1 MKPSLYKEI
10 FLSDTR
16 YIFYKNKKFFVKKI
30 IKNIDNLYKK
40 IIKNKVGAV
49 SISSKNKIDFII
61 QFYALNRAGFPVLL
75 NSTNSLNKIKKE
87 NLKINYFFKNGNL
100 KKINNNFSKNYRYNI
115 IIKTSG
121 STQIIDTFF

>member
-49 SISSKNKIDFII
+49 SISSKTK
-61 QFYALNRAGFPVLL
+61 
-75 NSTNSLNKIKKE
+75 
-87 NLKINYFFKNGNL
+87 
-100 KKINNNFSKNYRYNI
+100 
-115 IIKTSG
+115 
-121 STQIIDTFF
+121 